1 MVDADDF
8 SSLFEEDLAK
18 NAFVSEKKTLIS
30 ENLNK
35 NFLFAFKR
43 LLNFWYFISQQDP
56 IPCSGMFSKSNKIIL
71 EILYRT

>member
-35 NFLFAFKR
+35 NFEFLVF
-43 LLNFWYFISQQDP
+43 YISTGSD
-56 IPCSGMFSKSNKIIL
+56 SM
-71 EILYRT
+71 